1 METETTTTTTNETKP
16 TWTGEPFARFPGLWK
31 EGGAW
36 RLRVIRQQS
45 QCGSPCWEDTGLML
59 RNDQVDGM
67 AKVLRA
73 ETEAHGEE
81 AVAIAMKKKI
91 PARPIRQGTQV
102 QASTTT
108 APVAH
113 VAAVRSCAE
122 IMAKKPRLDRVAPVV
137 TLDER
142 KRRQIEAG
150 RKAAETR
157 RRRLAEQQ
165 AAQAGA

>member
-1 METETTTTTTNETKP
+1 METETTTTNETKP
-16 TWTGEPFARFPGLWK
+16 TWQGEPFARFPVLWK

-73 ETEAHGEE
+73 ETEAHGED
-81 AVAIAMKKKI
+81 AVAIAIKKKI
-91 PARPIRQGTQV
+91 PARPVRAQV
-102 QASTTT
+102 EGPKMAERRT
-108 APVAH
+108 ATG
-113 VAAVRSCAE
+113 VAAEVRSCAE